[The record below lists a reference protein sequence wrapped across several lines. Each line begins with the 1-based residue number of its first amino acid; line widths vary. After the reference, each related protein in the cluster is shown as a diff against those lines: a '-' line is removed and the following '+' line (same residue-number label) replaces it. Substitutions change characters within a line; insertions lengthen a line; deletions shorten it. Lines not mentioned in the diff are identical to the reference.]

1 MTPPRILIVE
11 DEMLIAKDIEGMLRG
26 LGYEVAGHASSG
38 EAAVEAALAA
48 RPDLVLMDVI
58 LKGAMDGVEATGL
71 IKARVDLPVVFLT
84 AHTDEATLER
94 IKVSE
99 PAGCLFKP
107 VEQREL
113 GAAIVMALYKH
124 ALLRALKDSEEKF
137 RNVFENAPVGIYRT
151 TPDGRILMA
160 NPALSRILGYGSFD
174 ELVTRNLE
182 SEGFEAGYP
191 RSVFIAAIE
200 TSGEV
205 VGWESIW
212 TKRDGSRAY
221 IRENARAFRD
231 RSGRTLY
238 YEGTVEDVTAQREI
252 EQRYR
257 DLYDHAPVGYH
268 SLDANGLVVDMN
280 TTELEWLGLRRE
292 EVVGRM
298 TYFELQTPESAE
310 RGRAA
315 FEILKS
321 RGEIDGLELTLRR
334 KDGTT
339 FPVLLSATAVREP
352 AGGLL
357 FARSTVMDIAW
368 RKTAE
373 AALEESEAKY
383 RALVESSS
391 EHVFMLDPAGRYL
404 ASNDR
409 VAHLGLA
416 DGRALVGRR
425 PCDVF
430 PPASV
435 EAYTKALEKVLA
447 TGRPVT
453 FEHDLPREGEI
464 RRHLD
469 TLYPILKDG
478 RIGAVGGICRDMS
491 DASGPAGP
499 GPEVKS
505 RPRGSRR

>member
-1 MTPPRILIVE
+1 MTPTRILIVE
-11 DEMLIAKDIEGMLRG
+11 DEMLIAKDIEGMLLG
-26 LGYEVAGHASSG
+26 LGYEVAGQASSG
-38 EAAVEAALAA
+38 EAAVEAALSA

-58 LKGAMDGVEATGL
+58 LKGAVDGVEATGL
-71 IKARVDLPVVFLT
+71 IKARVDLPIVFLT

-107 VEQREL
+107 VDQREL
-113 GAAIVMALYKH
+113 RAAIDMALYKH
-124 ALLRALKDSEEKF
+124 GLLRALKDSEEKF

-160 NPALSRILGYGSFD
+160 NPALIRILGYGSFD
-174 ELVTRNLE
+174 ELATRNLE
-182 SEGFEAGYP
+182 HEGFEAGYP
-191 RSVFIAAIE
+191 RSVFVSAIE
-200 TSGEV
+200 SSGEV

-212 TKRDGSRAY
+212 TKREGSRVY

-257 DLYDHAPVGYH
+257 DLYDHAPIGYH
-268 SLDANGLVVDMN
+268 SLDADGLVVDMN
-280 TTELEWLGLRRE
+280 TTELDWLGLGRE
-292 EVVGRM
+292 EVVGRVR
-298 TYFELQTPESAE
+298 YFDLQTPESAE

-315 FEILKS
+315 FEILKD

-339 FPVLLSATAVREP
+339 FPVLLSATAVRAP

-357 FARSTVMDIAW
+357 FTRSTVMDISR
-368 RKTAE
+368 RKAAE
-373 AALEESEAKY
+373 AALEESEARY
-383 RALVESSS
+383 RALVDSAA
-391 EHVFMLDPAGRYL
+391 EHIFMLGPDGRYI

-409 VAHLGLA
+409 VGYLGLGE
-416 DGRALVGRR
+416 GRALIGRR
-425 PCDVF
+425 PADVL
-430 PPASV
+430 PPSSV
-435 EAYTKALEKVLA
+435 AAYAQALKTVLA

-453 FEHDLPREGEI
+453 FEHLLQRDGEV

-478 RIGAVGGICRDMS
+478 RVGAVGGICREVGE
-491 DASGPAGP
+491 AAGPAP
-499 GPEVKS
+499 AAKA
-505 RPRGSRR
+505 RTRGGRR